1 MKKRF
6 LSMLM
11 AIVLALGMLPH
22 SAFAAGSV
30 DEALGEVDIYN
41 GGSKFSYLSMN
52 GRVQSFLYTY
62 YNFVNSKGEVK
73 EIPAYCVNPNLYGV
87 PQTVGEGES
96 IKYLAQ
102 EKSSDPKVMGII
114 ANGYRGTT
122 GSGYRQSV
130 RPPCLL

>member
-11 AIVLALGMLPH
+11 AIALALGMLPH

-62 YNFVNSKGEVK
+62 YNFVLRQSQSLRGPADCCGRRVDQVPGYGEV
-73 EIPAYCVNPNLYGV
+73 V
-87 PQTVGEGES
+87 
-96 IKYLAQ
+96 
-102 EKSSDPKVMGII
+102 
-114 ANGYRGTT
+114 
-122 GSGYRQSV
+122 
-130 RPPCLL
+130 

>member
-41 GGSKFSYLSMN
+41 GGSKFS
-52 GRVQSFLYTY
+52 
-62 YNFVNSKGEVK
+62 
-73 EIPAYCVNPNLYGV
+73 
-87 PQTVGEGES
+87 
-96 IKYLAQ
+96 
-102 EKSSDPKVMGII
+102 
-114 ANGYRGTT
+114 
-122 GSGYRQSV
+122 
-130 RPPCLL
+130 